1 MLLTINESIASSFF
15 VLKPLLKVMQLGL
28 SSCKLSGLLWE
39 YALGITISKNAN
51 KEILK
56 YLLIGER
63 TIKGD

>member
-1 MLLTINESIASSFF
+1 MIDIIFIKSIRIIA
-15 VLKPLLKVMQLGL
+15 VTWQLGL

-39 YALGITISKNAN
+39 YALGTTISKNAN